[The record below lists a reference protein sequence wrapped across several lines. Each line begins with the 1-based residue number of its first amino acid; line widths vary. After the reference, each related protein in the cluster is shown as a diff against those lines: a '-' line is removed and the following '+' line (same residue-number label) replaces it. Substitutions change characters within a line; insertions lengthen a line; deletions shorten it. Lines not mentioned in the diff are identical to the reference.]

1 MCYASV
7 NGQHSASSG
16 GSAGLMLIVAT
27 AVLIVILIT
36 GCMTIKNAQLD
47 VKNEGGTVN
56 VMTKT
61 VTVPTNV
68 TVPATTLGF

>member
-1 MCYASV
+1 MCYAAVS
-7 NGQHSASSG
+7 GQDSASFGDFVVEMQTVVSVV
-16 GSAGLMLIVAT
+16 LLILLLA
-27 AVLIVILIT
+27 
-36 GCMTIKNAQLD
+36 GCMTIKNAQLE

-68 TVPATTLGF
+68 TVPATALGF

>member
-7 NGQHSASSG
+7 NGQSSVSSG
-16 GSAGLMLIVAT
+16 GFVDWLLTVVSVVLLILLLA
-27 AVLIVILIT
+27 
-36 GCMTIKNAQLD
+36 GCMTIKNAQLE

-68 TVPATTLGF
+68 TVPATALGF